1 MKILI
6 LGGTGFVGRILTENL
21 VSVGK
26 APVLFNRGKRNPGIF
41 PSLRKMTGDR
51 MTDDINQIAGEEWDA
66 VVDFSGQQPDNI
78 DHVTELLKGKAGRY
92 IFVSSVSAYVM
103 DNDEELKNLI
113 DEDFRTYPCSE
124 EQRKS
129 PDILSNYSQ
138 KKAECERVI
147 IGKDWLDAIIFRPA
161 LIYGRYDPT
170 DRFYYWLYKVYKG
183 DEFLIPDEGV
193 TRLNNTYS
201 EDFAKLIETA
211 INTDKHNKVYNAVT
225 HDPVSIKE
233 LILTAGIKLN
243 KAPKIINSP
252 GKFLTDSGIQPWADI
267 PMWLGGP
274 DMMLDN
280 SRVKKDFGIKFGSF
294 EDSIEGCIEYY
305 SSLGWPEPK
314 YGLKPDRELELIAE
328 LKKK

>member
-21 VSVGK
+21 ISAGK

-51 MTDDINQIAGEEWDA
+51 MTDDINQIADEVWDA
-66 VVDFSGQQPDNI
+66 VVDFSGQQPDNV
-78 DHVTELLKGKAGRY
+78 DHVTDLLKGKAGRY

-103 DNDEELKNLI
+103 DNDEDLKKPI
-113 DEDFRTYPCSE
+113 TEDFKTYPCTD

-129 PDILSNYSQ
+129 SDILSNYSQ

-147 IGKDWLDAIIFRPA
+147 LGKDWLDAIIFRPA

-170 DRFYYWLYKVYKG
+170 DRFYYWLHKVYIG
-183 DEFLIPDEGV
+183 NEFLIPDEGN

-201 EDFAKLIETA
+201 EDFAKLIEMS
-211 INTDKHNKVYNAVT
+211 ISIDKHNKVYNAVT
-225 HDPVSIKE
+225 HDPVSINE
-233 LILTAGIKLN
+233 LILIAGRKLN
-243 KAPKIINSP
+243 KEPNTLSAE
-252 GKFLTDSGIQPWADI
+252 GKFFTDRGVQPWGDI
-267 PMWLGGP
+267 PMWLGGA

-280 SRVKKDFGIKFGSF
+280 SKVKKDFGIKFGSF
-294 EDSIEGCIEYY
+294 EDSIDGCIKYY
-305 SSLGWPEPK
+305 SSIGWAEPNYGMKPEK
-314 YGLKPDRELELIAE
+314 ELELIAE
-328 LKKK
+328 LKKQ